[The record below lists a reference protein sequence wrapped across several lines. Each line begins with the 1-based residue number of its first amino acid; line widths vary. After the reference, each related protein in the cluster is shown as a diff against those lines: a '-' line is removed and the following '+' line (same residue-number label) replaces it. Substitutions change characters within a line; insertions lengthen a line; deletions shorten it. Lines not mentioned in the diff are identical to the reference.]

1 MSSIEEAF
9 KSLLSLAGI
18 ELNGPGEAD
27 IQVNNP
33 GLYKRVLRK
42 GSLGLGESYMDGWWD
57 VKKLDEF
64 FYRVLSASLDEKVK
78 NWKILPHILG
88 AMIFN
93 YGKRSKAFEIGESH
107 YDLGNIL
114 FQAMLDKRM
123 VYSCGYW
130 KRCSKY

>member
-57 VKKLDEF
+57 VKE
-64 FYRVLSASLDEKVK
+64 A
-78 NWKILPHILG
+78 
-88 AMIFN
+88 
-93 YGKRSKAFEIGESH
+93 
-107 YDLGNIL
+107 
-114 FQAMLDKRM
+114 
-123 VYSCGYW
+123 
-130 KRCSKY
+130 